1 MTAPSKNAYKVTL
14 PSDTELVMTR
24 TFNAP
29 RELVFRA
36 HVDPALIPQWWGWR
50 TYTTTVETLDARP
63 GGKWHFAS
71 RGPDGS
77 VINFFGEYREV
88 VAPERITWTF
98 GYDGLPEGVE
108 PGEETYT
115 FEEHDGRT
123 TLTSYTRFKTKEE
136 RDGLLATGMEGGANE
151 SAERMD
157 EMLARLQA

>member
-1 MTAPSKNAYKVTL
+1 MTAQSKNAYKVTL

-36 HVDPALIPQWWGWR
+36 HVDPALIPHWWGWR
-50 TYTTTVETLDARP
+50 TYTTIVETLDARP
-63 GGKWHFAS
+63 GGKWRFVS

-77 VINFFGEYREV
+77 EISFFGEYREV

-108 PGEETYT
+108 PGQETFT

-136 RDGLLATGMEGGANE
+136 RDGLLASGMEEGANE
-151 SAERMD
+151 SGDRM
-157 EMLARLQA
+157 EELLARLQA

>member
-1 MTAPSKNAYKVTL
+1 MDATTKTGYQITL

-24 TFNAP
+24 TFDAP

-36 HVDPALIPQWWGWR
+36 HVDPALIPQWWGWS
-50 TYTTTVETLDARP
+50 TYTTIVETLDARP
-63 GGKWHFAS
+63 GGKWRFVSH
-71 RGPDGS
+71 GPDGS
-77 VINFFGEYREV
+77 VMAFFGEYRDV

-136 RDGLLATGMEGGANE
+136 RDGLLESGMEEGANH

-157 EMLARLQA
+157 ELLARLQE

>member
-1 MTAPSKNAYKVTL
+1 MTIQSKNAYKVTL

-24 TFNAP
+24 TFDAP

-36 HVDPALIPQWWGWR
+36 HVDPALIPHWWGWR
-50 TYTTTVETLDARP
+50 TSTTIVETLDARP
-63 GGKWHFAS
+63 GGKWRFAS

-77 VINFFGEYREV
+77 VMSFFGEYREV

-108 PGEETYT
+108 PGEETFT

-136 RDGLLATGMEGGANE
+136 RDDLIASGMEEGANE
-151 SAERMD
+151 SGDRM
-157 EMLARLQA
+157 EELLARLQA

>member
-1 MTAPSKNAYKVTL
+1 MSTQSKNAYKITL

-24 TFNAP
+24 VFNAP

-50 TYTTTVETLDARP
+50 TYTTSVETLDARP
-63 GGKWHFAS
+63 GGKWHFVS

-98 GYDGLPEGVE
+98 GYEGMPEGVE

-123 TLTSYTRFKTKEE
+123 TLTSYTRFKTKED
-136 RDGLLATGMEGGANE
+136 RDGLLATGMEDGANE
-151 SAERMD
+151 SGDRM
-157 EMLARLQA
+157 EELLARLQA